1 MNKQR
6 EMVYL
11 KSFTINIVFYLN
23 NIVLNFSFFSVDN
36 VNEYLKLA
44 SNADKQ
50 QLARIKSIFEKKN
63 QKSAVSIS
71 QLQKK
76 LEGYNKRLKDLET
89 HGLTTSHHLKQP
101 KEMLRDVGHGLR

>member
-1 MNKQR
+1 M
-6 EMVYL
+6 
-11 KSFTINIVFYLN
+11 
-23 NIVLNFSFFSVDN
+23 
-36 VNEYLKLA
+36 A

-63 QKSAVSIS
+63 QKSAVGIS

-101 KEMLRDVGHGLR
+101 KEMLRDVGHGLRYIFSLDLNNVFSKLNIFLILDMSVVI

>member
-1 MNKQR
+1 M
-6 EMVYL
+6 
-11 KSFTINIVFYLN
+11 
-23 NIVLNFSFFSVDN
+23 
-36 VNEYLKLA
+36 A

-76 LEGYNKRLKDLET
+76 LEGYQKRIKELET

-101 KEMLRDVGHGLR
+101 KEMLRDVGHGLRYNFKLIKLQNIFILKYYIIISNIFNLGMLVVI

>member
-1 MNKQR
+1 MF
-6 EMVYL
+6 L
-11 KSFTINIVFYLN
+11 
-23 NIVLNFSFFSVDN
+23 DN

-89 HGLTTSHHLKQP
+89 HGLTTTHHLKQP
-101 KEMLRDVGHGLR
+101 KEMLRDVGHGLRYIVNSYE

>member
-1 MNKQR
+1 M
-6 EMVYL
+6 
-11 KSFTINIVFYLN
+11 
-23 NIVLNFSFFSVDN
+23 
-36 VNEYLKLA
+36 A

-63 QKSAVSIS
+63 QKSAVGIS

-101 KEMLRDVGHGLR
+101 KEMLRDVGHGLRYVFSYDSNNMVYKLNLFLILGMLVVI